1 MFSCRFCDLIF
12 CLIDLNWKQLMEKKS
27 ERDAISGSFLSLRC
41 GLPFPLWVR
50 KGKVKPMP
58 WLSLTAAEGGL
69 GTLTGLQAWW
79 PLPGCSVLV
88 HLSEAH
94 RSRKGEDTWV
104 LESEAGFTGEGD
116 GILTPGWQK
125 DKSRT
130 EFSRILSPLEVSA
143 SLFVPTVSLARH
155 PFHPSPRGHLSG
167 WWSQVGGP
175 PHRDHRPQRKEKK
188 EGMLLGQS
196 SQRQT
201 RTPQRVHTH
210 SFGFHFFTEPSEDGW
225 LTKDVLTDELPP
237 QLCGSAGKE
246 SAYNAG
252 DLGSIPGLGKSPGEG
267 KGYPFQYSGLENSME
282 HTVHGVTK
290 SRTWLSDFHS
300 SVFRQAQSPP
310 PGFETWQCFRDAMIL
325 AALGTP
331 GLPDQTGP
339 DWPLCWQQCLSRH
352 DQGIRQHDAIGCLQ
366 QRPVLDTLYMF

>member
-12 CLIDLNWKQLMEKKS
+12 CLTDLNWKQLMEKKS
-27 ERDAISGSFLSLRC
+27 ERDAILGSFLSLRC

-50 KGKVKPMP
+50 KGKLKPMP
-58 WLSLTAAEGGL
+58 WLSLTPAEDGL
-69 GTLTGLQAWW
+69 GTLTGLQAWR

-94 RSRKGEDTWV
+94 RSWKGEDTWV

-125 DKSRT
+125 ENRGQISPGSCLHWKSQHPYSFLLFPWQGTLPTLLPLVICPGDGAR
-130 EFSRILSPLEVSA
+130 LEV
-143 SLFVPTVSLARH
+143 LPTGSTDPRERRRRKVCSWDRAARGRQGPLRESTHTVLAFTSSR
-155 PFHPSPRGHLSG
+155 
-167 WWSQVGGP
+167 SQ
-175 PHRDHRPQRKEKK
+175 
-188 EGMLLGQS
+188 
-196 SQRQT
+196 
-201 RTPQRVHTH
+201 
-210 SFGFHFFTEPSEDGW
+210 SEDGW

-237 QLCGSAGKE
+237 QLCGSAGKK
-246 SAYNAG
+246 STYNAG
-252 DLGSIPGLGKSPGEG
+252 DLGSIPVLGRSPGEG

-282 HTVHGVTK
+282 HIVHGVTK
-290 SRTWLSDFHS
+290 SQTRLSDSHS
-300 SVFRQAQSPP
+300 SVFRQAQGLP
-310 PGFETWQCFRDAMIL
+310 PGLETWQCFRDATIL

-366 QRPVLDTLYMF
+366 